1 MFKEKFIPG
10 EEVEVNWDHNRNVT
24 PTSSISLKPKTPD
37 LLNLSDYPKV
47 HPFVKT
53 LFKETRKTFPLA
65 GLLKYFLK
73 NWEKVTNNFTVLSIV
88 KSYSID
94 FVRTS
99 YQPKTPIRVNLNQVQ
114 EERVSQEVTRC
125 WRRVP

>member
-10 EEVEVNWDHNRNVT
+10 EEVEVNWDHNPHVT

-73 NWEKVTNNFTVLSIV
+73 NWEKVTNNFTILSIV

-94 FVRTS
+94 FARTS
-99 YQPKTPIRVNLNQVQ
+99 YQPKTPIRVKLNQVQ